1 MLDCVSEKAVM
12 RDCHE
17 SVQSGPPAES
27 SCPSKG
33 TKEFWSTLSSAGRGP
48 RCQLSSQC
56 ENSLQ
61 KACLARRRPVEPL
74 VGHGPR
80 FELGERGWR
89 QAGREVDRE
98 AAVLDPAETTKEK
111 DDDIER

>member
-1 MLDCVSEKAVM
+1 MPFERYERILVNLE
-12 RDCHE
+12 
-17 SVQSGPPAES
+17 
-27 SCPSKG
+27 
-33 TKEFWSTLSSAGRGP
+33 LRGQRAA

-56 ENSLQ
+56 ENPLK
-61 KACLARRRPVEPL
+61 KARLTRWRPVESL

-98 AAVLDPAETTKEK
+98 AAVLDPAEPAKEK